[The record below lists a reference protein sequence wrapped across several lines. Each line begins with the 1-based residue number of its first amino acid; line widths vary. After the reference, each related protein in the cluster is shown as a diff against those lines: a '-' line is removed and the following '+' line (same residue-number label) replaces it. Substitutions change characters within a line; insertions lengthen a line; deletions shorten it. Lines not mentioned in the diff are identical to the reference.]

1 MRTLDIDWSDLE
13 IAFRDAGT
21 ESYLDLEG
29 GEVVSIVDGFD
40 DERDLRERLAR
51 FPGRFARIVPV
62 DRAFT
67 ADVVSRFV
75 QSQRGATKKKLAA
88 AAEGPGGLSRF
99 MSAVREDKSVLA
111 SFSRL
116 EQAVLL
122 QKIEAWLS
130 AQNVSSAQTAPG
142 LELFEGLQG

>member
-1 MRTLDIDWSDLE
+1 MRTLDIDWADLE

-29 GEVVSIVDGFD
+29 GDVLSIVDGFD

-67 ADVVSRFV
+67 TGVVGRFV
-75 QSQRGATKKKLAA
+75 ASQKGALKKKLTEAFD
-88 AAEGPGGLSRF
+88 GPGGISRV
-99 MSAVREDKSVLA
+99 MAVLKEEKGA
-111 SFSRL
+111 MTAYSRL
-116 EQAVLL
+116 EQSELL
-122 QKIEAWLS
+122 KTIETWLK
-130 AQNVSSAQTAPG
+130 AQNVSSSEDAPG
-142 LELFEGLQG
+142 LELFEGLA

>member
-1 MRTLDIDWSDLE
+1 MRKLDIDWADLE

-21 ESYLDLEG
+21 ESYLDKES

-40 DERDLRERLAR
+40 DERDIRERLTR

-75 QSQRGATKKKLAA
+75 QSQKGAMKKKLTEAA
-88 AAEGPGGLSRF
+88 AGPGGLSRF
-99 MSAVREDKSVLA
+99 MTTVREDKSVLA
-111 SFSRL
+111 SFARV
-116 EQAVLL
+116 EQAELL
-122 QKIEAWLS
+122 KKIEAFLQ
-130 AQNVSSAQTAPG
+130 AQNVSSKETAPA
-142 LELFEGLQG
+142 LELFEGI

>member
-1 MRTLDIDWSDLE
+1 MRTLDIDWADLE

-29 GEVVSIVDGFD
+29 GEVLSIVDGFD

-67 ADVVSRFV
+67 SAVVARFV
-75 QSQRGATKKKLAA
+75 ASQKGALKKKLGEAFD
-88 AAEGPGGLSRF
+88 GPGGLSRV
-99 MSAVREDKSVLA
+99 MAVLRDDKSAMA
-111 SFSRL
+111 SFARV
-116 EQAVLL
+116 EQAELL
-122 QKIEAWLS
+122 KTIETWLK
-130 AQNVSSAQTAPG
+130 AQNVSSSEHAPG
-142 LELFEGLQG
+142 LELFEGLA